1 MGGCFFRK
9 KRGIPAQ
16 IIAKRLRHQRHAETF
31 VPRACALTL
40 RNPRRHAHRIAH
52 DDGRRTCHLANKR
65 HAIVD
70 APLSFREFEQLPM
83 PPGVSAH
90 ELWRHFAVLRRCAGI
105 TFSVKPWFRT
115 PLDIS
120 WAYITKKPVETSAN
134 SPSLPEKAP
143 PLTPRSTQRQS
154 RSALHRSCSKR
165 LRQHAIATVSISP
178 LND

>member
-90 ELWRHFAVLRRCAGI
+90 ELWRHFAVLRRCAGV

-120 WAYITKKPVETSAN
+120 WAYITKN
-134 SPSLPEKAP
+134 PSRA
-143 PLTPRSTQRQS
+143 QRTL
-154 RSALHRSCSKR
+154 RACRKR
-165 LRQHAIATVSISP
+165 LRPQHRARRSSGLDWPCAVRARRDCGSMPSRRFRYP
-178 LND
+178 C